1 MNPSLRRTLI
11 AVLVAFP
18 VTATCSGCSDPESE
32 PLVGIET
39 VSEGILMDIRYAG
52 SDNFMGRPVT
62 GYDAPRCLLTHEA
75 ANALARAQ
83 DAAVQNGLSLLVYDC
98 FRPQRAVDDFVR
110 WAAVPG
116 DTLTK
121 QTYYPYLR
129 KDSLFA
135 LGYIAEKSGHTRGST
150 VDLTLARNGVAID
163 TGSPWDLFDPISATA
178 DTTISTAAQA
188 NRTLLVDMMKDAGF
202 RNYSAEWWHFT
213 LIDEPFPDTY
223 FDRPLTRSEA
233 P

>member
-1 MNPSLRRTLI
+1 MTASQRRILVV
-11 AVLVAFP
+11 VLVALP
-18 VTATCSGCSDPESE
+18 VAATFSACSEPERE

-39 VSEGILMDIRYAG
+39 IAENILQDIRYAG
-52 SDNFMGRPVT
+52 SDNFVGRPVV
-62 GYDAPRCLLTHEA
+62 GYEAPRCMLTHEA
-75 ANALARAQ
+75 ASALARAQ
-83 DAAVQNGLSLLVYDC
+83 DAAVQKGLSLLVYDC
-98 FRPQRAVDDFVR
+98 FRPQRAVDDFVQ

-121 QTYYPYLR
+121 QRYYPFLP

-150 VDLTLARNGVAID
+150 VDLTLARDGVPID
-163 TGSPWDLFDPISATA
+163 TGSPWDLFDPVSATA
-178 DTTISTAAQA
+178 DTTISAAAQA
-188 NRTLLVDMMKDAGF
+188 NRAMLVDIMQGAGF

-213 LIDEPFPDTY
+213 LIDEPFPATY
-223 FDRPLTRSEA
+223 FDQPLTRSEA